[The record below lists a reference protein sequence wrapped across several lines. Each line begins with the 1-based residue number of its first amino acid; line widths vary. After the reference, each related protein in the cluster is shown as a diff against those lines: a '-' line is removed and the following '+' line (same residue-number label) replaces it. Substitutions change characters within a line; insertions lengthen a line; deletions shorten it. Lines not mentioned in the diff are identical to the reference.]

1 MITRLRLR
9 NFRAFKQQPF
19 VFSRLNIFVGPNNS
33 GKSSAIS
40 ALNLIAQTFHT
51 NEFSQSPLIINGQFD
66 QLGTYKDIVY
76 KNRASTPMG
85 IDIGFDAFELRLEF
99 KYRTQRREIE
109 IVKYELYEKGE
120 QLIFYHA
127 KKDSFTFKF
136 GGTDI
141 EKIFP
146 KIRKRRPKFSGFFPD
161 RTTYDPIFLA
171 RREDRDS
178 ESVQYIRWRDI
189 ERRINFARR
198 DFRRNFNLF
207 DSLGP
212 FRDKPER
219 TYLYSGETA
228 SRIGNTGANTAIL
241 LSSDASR
248 RGSESKAM
256 LADISRWFEVTGIA
270 KSIKIHPI
278 SPRHFEL
285 VLVEKD
291 GSQHNISDVG
301 FGCSQVLPVLAASL
315 NAFAARRAPFDYP
328 IFVVQEPEI
337 HLHPNAQAAL
347 GSFFAGVLP
356 ARGQLFIETHSD
368 NLILRVAQHVAD
380 GKLDC
385 DDVRIF
391 YVAKKD
397 GASRVTSLEL
407 NPDGSLGR
415 NWPDGFFPQRQSESL
430 ALAKAISRKGEKPE
444 GNRQMRFSY
453 PEDAK

>member
-1 MITRLRLR
+1 MATQIIKSRFLHDKI
-9 NFRAFKQQPF
+9 AF
-19 VFSRLNIFVGPNNS
+19 
-33 GKSSAIS
+33 
-40 ALNLIAQTFHT
+40 
-51 NEFSQSPLIINGQFD
+51 
-66 QLGTYKDIVY
+66 
-76 KNRASTPMG
+76 
-85 IDIGFDAFELRLEF
+85 
-99 KYRTQRREIE
+99 
-109 IVKYELYEKGE
+109 
-120 QLIFYHA
+120 
-127 KKDSFTFKF
+127 
-136 GGTDI
+136 
-141 EKIFP
+141 
-146 KIRKRRPKFSGFFPD
+146 FSGFFPD

-278 SPRHFEL
+278 SPRHSEL